1 MPRRKEIKNLAN
13 SELFSVQIYDEYQAA
28 DSFTEDAIFEKWAA
42 VEVNDIDN
50 VPEGMESHSLS
61 GGKYAVFIHKGTWS
75 AFYQTSQYIFGTW
88 LPESEF
94 ELDDREHF
102 EIMGEKY
109 FGPDDPNSEEEVW
122 VPIRWDMKKLFK
134 ILGYGFAGV
143 VVILILVYL
152 FFYIK
157 WHLSTSANM

>member
-1 MPRRKEIKNLAN
+1 MQMEPEILEITVRKLIGMRINTSLSENKTRELWQRFMPRRKEINNIAN
-13 SELFSVQIYDEYQAA
+13 SELFSVQIYDERQAA
-28 DSFTEDAIFEKWAA
+28 DSFTEDTIFEKWAA

-122 VPIRWDMKKLFK
+122 VPIR
-134 ILGYGFAGV
+134 
-143 VVILILVYL
+143 
-152 FFYIK
+152 
-157 WHLSTSANM
+157 